1 MIENKPS
8 AVTSET
14 VQQIEQRIR
23 DNAHTAPSNLP
34 ILASLNEEET
44 VSVNRAQ
51 NDVDEISQPAP
62 VLEMKSSIYPETPLI
77 MHTQILPAVEE
88 GAVAGSSRMAM
99 RFAKVLAPG
108 LSMRERIRAVPLLGY
123 AFAWFN
129 ALIKLPVTRYQ
140 QEVVFDLLQKKL
152 ALNEDKI
159 TQINTRLSLTQTYI
173 DERVAQASA
182 MIEQRKNEAVQT
194 LRSELM
200 QRIVLLERIEAQ
212 QRLESLEK
220 IRSESRLHQ
229 LEMLDVGSRLM
240 KLEQIEVARKLK
252 HQAQAMQLAQ
262 AETRELKELLLQMRT
277 SLAGAGLADSES
289 GVKVPMQM
297 TQSIPSGDSSH
308 STVSKIR
315 MDQFFS
321 DFEEVFRGEKSEIK
335 RRLEVYLP
343 YVQETLAS
351 SPVSADVQ
359 VLDVGC
365 GRGEWLE
372 LMADRG
378 IAALGIDLNE
388 QKVSACLAAGLKAKS
403 TDAIDYLRALP
414 AGSLSVVTG
423 FHLIEH
429 LSFEQVLALF
439 DAALSAL
446 KPDGLLIFETPNP
459 ENLLVGACSFY
470 TDPTHK
476 NPIVPA
482 VVEFIAEQSGFAKA
496 DILRLHPYPQELQLQ
511 GGSSSDQIINQY
523 FYGAQDFALI
533 ARK

>member
-1 MIENKPS
+1 MENKQS
-8 AVTSET
+8 T
-14 VQQIEQRIR
+14 V
-23 DNAHTAPSNLP
+23 
-34 ILASLNEEET
+34 ASLHFDEAEA
-44 VSVNRAQ
+44 VSGNKAQ
-51 NDVDEISQPAP
+51 DALSEIFQSAP
-62 VLEMKSSIYPETPLI
+62 ILEMKPSVYPETPLI
-77 MHTQILPAVEE
+77 MHTQILPVVEE
-88 GAVAGSSRMAM
+88 EAVAGQSRIAM
-99 RFAKVLAPG
+99 RFARVFAPG
-108 LSMRERIRAVPLLGY
+108 LRMRERIRAVPLLGY
-123 AFAWFN
+123 TFAWLN
-129 ALIKLPVTRYQ
+129 ALIRLPVTRYQ
-140 QEVVFDLLQKKL
+140 QEIVFDLLQKKL

-159 TQINTRLSLTQTYI
+159 TQVNTRLSLTQTYI
-173 DERVAQASA
+173 DERVEQAGAVIDRKISA
-182 MIEQRKNEAVQT
+182 AVQT
-194 LRSELM
+194 LRRELGELE
-200 QRIVLLERIEAQ
+200 QRIVVLEGVEAQ
-212 QRLESLEK
+212 ERLEKLEK

-240 KLEQIEVARKLK
+240 KIEQIEVARKLK
-252 HQAQAMQLAQ
+252 HQAQALQLAQ
-262 AETRELKELLLQMRT
+262 VETRELKEMLLQIQASAAGVSVTESDPTAKLLTPTTHSMQGRDSDT
-277 SLAGAGLADSES
+277 S
-289 GVKVPMQM
+289 
-297 TQSIPSGDSSH
+297 I
-308 STVSKIR
+308 VSKIR
-315 MDQFFS
+315 MDHFFS

-343 YVQETLAS
+343 YVQETLSSSSAS
-351 SPVSADVQ
+351 SDIQ

-372 LMADRG
+372 LMADHG

-388 QKVSACLAAGLKAKS
+388 QKVNVCIDAGLAAKS

-429 LSFEQVLALF
+429 LSFEQLLALF

-446 KPDGLLIFETPNP
+446 KPGGLLIFETPNP

-482 VVEFIAEQSGFAKA
+482 VAKFIAEQRGFAKA
-496 DILRLHPYPQELQLQ
+496 DILRLHPYPEELLLQ
-511 GGSSSDQIINQY
+511 GGTSSDQIINQY